1 MLDNSS
7 DEGDFVRRHVRGTT
21 IGATVAGLAAVLVLT
36 GCGSDDGDKGDEG
49 GDKGAASDSAS
60 KGPGSGGSGESDAKG
75 GSLEGSWMTQSKGK
89 PVALVIRG
97 GNASLASAGQVC
109 SGTAKEESGTRMIRL
124 KCSDGSAD
132 RSEGRVESV
141 DGTKLKV
148 AWEGFGTDEFSKAE
162 GGRLPKGLPT
172 ADLPQG

>member
-1 MLDNSS
+1 M
-7 DEGDFVRRHVRGTT
+7 TT

-36 GCGSDDGDKGDEG
+36 GCSSDDGDKGDEG
-49 GDKGAASDSAS
+49 GNDKGAASDSAS
-60 KGPGSGGSGESDAKG
+60 KGPGSGESGAKG

-109 SGTAKEESGTRMIRL
+109 SGTAEKEAGLRMIKL

-148 AWEGFGTDEFSKAE
+148 AWEGFGTDEFTKAE

-172 ADLPQG
+172 ADLPRG